1 MRRCGHK
8 IGTDG
13 CTDGRTDGRTDGEDD
28 TNIQPPLHGGV

>member
-8 IGTDG
+8 IWTDG
-13 CTDGRTDGRTDGEDD
+13 YTDGRTDGRTDGEDD